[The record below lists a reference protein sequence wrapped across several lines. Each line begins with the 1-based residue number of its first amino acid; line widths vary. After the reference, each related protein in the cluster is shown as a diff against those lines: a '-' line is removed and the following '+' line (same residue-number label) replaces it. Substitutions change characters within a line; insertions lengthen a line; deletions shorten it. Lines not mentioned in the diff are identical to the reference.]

1 MKLLKY
7 LLLGVLISLG
17 TDMWAQGPGGR
28 GRRGMEQNID
38 SLKVKLSLSE
48 DQIEEMKAIQED
60 MRSKRREVFESAD
73 GDREAMREE
82 MMKLQASADE
92 QIKGILTLE
101 QWDKYEAYRKEM
113 REKRRD
119 GRKDGERPPRRK
131 RKKDTDTP

>member
-17 TDMWAQGPGGR
+17 TEIWAQGPGGR
-28 GRRGMEQNID
+28 GRRGMGPNMD
-38 SLKVKLSLSE
+38 SLKVKLSLTE
-48 DQIEEMKAIQED
+48 DQMEEMKTIQED
-60 MRSKRREVFESAD
+60 MRAKRREIFESSD

-92 QIKGILTLE
+92 QLKGILTFE
-101 QWDKYEAYRKEM
+101 QWNQYEAYRKEL
-113 REKRRD
+113 RERRRD
-119 GRKDGERPPRRK
+119 GRGDGERPPRRK

>member
-17 TDMWAQGPGGR
+17 TEMWAQGPGGR
-28 GRRGMEQNID
+28 GRRGMGPNMD
-38 SLKVKLSLSE
+38 SLKVKLSLTE
-48 DQIEEMKAIQED
+48 DQMEEMKAIQED
-60 MRSKRREVFESAD
+60 MRGKRREIFESSD

-92 QIKGILTLE
+92 QLKGILTLE
-101 QWDKYEAYRKEM
+101 QWNQYEAYRKEL
-113 REKRRD
+113 RERRQ
-119 GRKDGERPPRRK
+119 GRRGEGDRPPRKK